1 MKNFFTNTLSIIAF
15 ILMLSSCSFNDLT
28 DMWPSGEDG
37 SEQEIVIREL
47 PTESFDPE
55 DIEEVTINNELVDES
70 ETSVAE
76 ITIVDDVATFDS
88 EESIDSILDQSDTQ
102 NYEESN
108 INDLVINRGEPV
120 FTYVGQRILE
130 MQNEYSKLDNDIS
143 KRKLSFDLLKSN
155 GIKSAENYHSLVA
168 AIAARL
174 QIGTTP
180 GNPILLDQFEKA
192 QSELSDVSAQG
203 QTIVDVGN
211 QIALLSTRVDYL
223 LEQARSAKRLRGAVD
238 QDHRNLSSFQD
249 SLKRRSVDVLR
260 SLEELNET
268 VRRREIFLAAERRRL
283 TLLANAIS
291 VGESFGIGLGTVQ
304 SLPVSDERSDL
315 NDKTNVSANP
325 IAVFKINTESEKYH
339 QDLYGAVSAAL
350 EKAPKAK
357 FTLVAVSSSAGNSS
371 KQAERAANA
380 KLDVGKIISSLISMG
395 MPADRLSVSSLS
407 VASIENTEVRLYAD

>member
-1 MKNFFTNTLSIIAF
+1 
-15 ILMLSSCSFNDLT
+15 MLSSCSFNDLT